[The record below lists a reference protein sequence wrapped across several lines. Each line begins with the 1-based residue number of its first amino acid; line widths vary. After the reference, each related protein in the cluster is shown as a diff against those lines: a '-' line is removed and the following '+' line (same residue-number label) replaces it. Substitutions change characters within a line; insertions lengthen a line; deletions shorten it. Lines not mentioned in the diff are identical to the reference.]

1 MLIKGLEGSG
11 GPGAGAFVSQGQGRM
26 ILVVVVFLSDFLC
39 EEAGEIQAEFEVLS
53 EIEACE
59 NEGGLGK

>member
-1 MLIKGLEGSG
+1 M
-11 GPGAGAFVSQGQGRM
+11 SQGQGRM
-26 ILVVVVFLSDFLC
+26 ILVVVVFLRDFLY

-53 EIEACE
+53 EIEACK